1 MLAIWEAGPNLL
13 KWLDKAIHH
22 QTILM
27 VRSNHQALP
36 QTLTGSLPVP
46 VFDNAR
52 IVLADKVLKG
62 HVATGDGVIT
72 AIGEGPSGIA
82 SAEDLAGDLLI
93 PGLVELHTDHLETHV
108 SPRPGVRWDTD
119 AAIQAHDA
127 QIAASGIT
135 TVLDA
140 MRVGLE
146 ADGSLTSQDSRDLA
160 DAINVAQDAGR
171 LRAEHRFHL
180 RCEVSDEYA
189 QPGFAL
195 FDDLAGV
202 ALVSLMDHTPGQR
215 QFRSL
220 EAYKR
225 YFQRKSGMS
234 DPVFEEFQAERR
246 ARAARWSDEN
256 RRAVAA
262 AANARGLVI
271 ASHDDATE
279 AHVAEAVRDGVSI
292 AEFPTTREAAQ
303 ASRAAGMQVLMGGPN
318 LVRGGSHS
326 GNVSA
331 GELAD
336 LKALDIVSSDYVP
349 FSMLQGAFML
359 ADRDGWTLPAAIAT
373 VSANPARA
381 IALADRGTIAPGLR
395 ADLVRVHRA
404 GPGAVPVVRSVW
416 RCGLRVT

>member
-1 MLAIWEAGPNLL
+1 M
-13 KWLDKAIHH
+13 
-22 QTILM
+22 
-27 VRSNHQALP
+27 
-36 QTLTGSLPVP
+36 P
-46 VFDNAR
+46 VFDNAK
-52 IVLADKVLKG
+52 IVLPDQLVKG
-62 HVATGDGVIT
+62 HVAVEDGVIT
-72 AIGEGPSGIA
+72 AVGEGRAG
-82 SAEDLAGDLLI
+82 SAATEDLDGDLLI
-93 PGLVELHTDHLETHV
+93 PGLVELHTDHLETHI
-108 SPRPGVRWDTD
+108 SPRPGVRWDSD
-119 AAIQAHDA
+119 AAVQAHDA

-140 MRVGLE
+140 LRVGLE
-146 ADGSLTSQDSRDLA
+146 ADGSLTSQDSRELA
-160 DAINVAQDAGR
+160 DVINAAQDAGR

-195 FDDLAGV
+195 FADLSGV

-220 EAYKR
+220 EAYRR

-262 AANARGLVI
+262 IARERGLVI

-279 AHVAEAVRDGVSI
+279 AHVAEAVRDGVTI
-292 AEFPTTREAAQ
+292 AEFPTTREAAE
-303 ASRAAGMQVLMGGPN
+303 ASRAAGMRVLMGGPN

-331 GELAD
+331 AELAD
-336 LKALDIVSSDYVP
+336 HGALDIVSSDYVP
-349 FSMLQGAFML
+349 FSMLQAAFML
-359 ADRDGWTLPAAIAT
+359 AERGGWTLPDAIAT
-373 VSANPARA
+373 VSANPAKAVSLTDRGA
-381 IALADRGTIAPGLR
+381 IAAGLR
-395 ADLVRVHRA
+395 GDLVRVHRA
-404 GPGAVPVVRSVW
+404 GPGAVPVVRGVW
-416 RCGLRVT
+416 RAGVRVA